1 MMLQVIIQSIILFQT
16 SLVALQWLFFRR
28 KEFLWYLLYLSTIAA
43 FLYIYNE
50 EIIGLTHWFYPN
62 YLFQFICL
70 RIIGFFT
77 LGSYILFGRAF
88 IELDKL
94 YPEMLP
100 IVRRLQFTLFCC
112 IIIFVLASLIT
123 SNLVYLENV
132 SFCIYTVIFLYS
144 SIMNVILIRKKIVLN
159 NFIIIGSIL
168 AIIGGSVQ
176 GIMETIKIRHGEPMF
191 VSNVSFVIGIIL
203 EFICL
208 NIGFLY
214 KSRLIQQQEIQAKE
228 AAINLLQENEAM
240 SSQLNNLQH
249 ELSMDLHDEIGS
261 TISSIKVISELTQ
274 QELKKKTNEPERL
287 IQKII
292 EQSDEVMQQ
301 ISSVI
306 FLLKNYKSDNAFSQ
320 RVQQIGEN
328 LLLPKGIKTS
338 YEIED
343 SAVTYFQSTVSLKH
357 LLLIIKEAFNNMA
370 KYSMASNC
378 SCKLYEQNNQLLLEI
393 TDNGK
398 GFNIH
403 SNHTG
408 NGIKNIESRTRLLQG
423 ECVISSVSGSGTT
436 IKITIPMS
444 SIR

>member
-159 NFIIIGSIL
+159 NVIIIGSIL

-287 IQKII
+287 IQK
-292 EQSDEVMQQ
+292 
-301 ISSVI
+301 
-306 FLLKNYKSDNAFSQ
+306 NY
-320 RVQQIGEN
+320 
-328 LLLPKGIKTS
+328 
-338 YEIED
+338 
-343 SAVTYFQSTVSLKH
+343 
-357 LLLIIKEAFNNMA
+357 
-370 KYSMASNC
+370 
-378 SCKLYEQNNQLLLEI
+378 
-393 TDNGK
+393 
-398 GFNIH
+398 
-403 SNHTG
+403 
-408 NGIKNIESRTRLLQG
+408 
-423 ECVISSVSGSGTT
+423 
-436 IKITIPMS
+436 
-444 SIR
+444 